1 MFERINQKIENLKN
15 DKSSFKKYVKCFCDI
30 NSVKEFFKKD
40 KEFIK
45 LSNSVSEKKPEK
57 DIFYD

>member
-1 MFERINQKIENLKN
+1 MFERINRKIDYLKN

-40 KEFIK
+40 KEFVK
-45 LSNSVSEKKPEK
+45 LSSSVNEKKIEK
-57 DIFYD
+57 EIFYD